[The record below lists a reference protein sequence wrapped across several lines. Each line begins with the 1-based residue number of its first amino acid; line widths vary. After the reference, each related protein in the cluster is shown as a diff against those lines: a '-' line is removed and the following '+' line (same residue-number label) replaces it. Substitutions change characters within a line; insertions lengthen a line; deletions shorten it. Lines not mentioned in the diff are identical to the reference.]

1 MPMKSNVA
9 ALLAEKQQNQQLQD
23 LRQKLYGLVD
33 MSRSVMKDYYPR
45 WDRNDQVYRGE
56 RGMDAD
62 DRAAVKRNEPSKVF
76 VPLTQSQCQTFVA
89 YTTMM
94 LTSKDFFFELGGTGV
109 EDIRAAKLAQA
120 VLQRDLVHNKF
131 CGVLLP
137 QFLTDVARFG
147 LGIFKTQWRRETV
160 PVYKMVPDPDF
171 VQDPNAPAPVQPPMV
186 EAYEEKTKYL
196 GNQIEVMSPYRW
208 FPDTRLPMTRYR
220 DGEFC
225 ADEREYSFMELQKME
240 RQGITAG
247 VEDIPR
253 LPDNNY
259 RDRRTIYMNNTTQT
273 NTNAAFNPLVSPKD
287 AAAYCIITEVEY
299 RCNPSK
305 LVIGKT
311 AGGQDIYLNP
321 KCDHDII
328 CLIWIA
334 NDSRII
340 RIEESGY
347 NHNEFLY
354 DAAQFF
360 NDQNRVINYGIA
372 ELIGPMQDVL
382 DWLMNSRV
390 TNVRKVM
397 NNMLVVDP
405 RNIEMQDLKD
415 RNPVLRLK
423 STVPEGMSIDSYVK
437 QLNVQDVTVGHI
449 TDMSVVKNFSEDAT
463 GLSETLQGQ
472 PAEGRRSAREM
483 GNVIANSSA
492 RAVLPVK
499 GLWEMAL
506 APLGDKSLQNLQQ
519 GLDAQQLVNIVGI
532 QRYVL
537 ESQPTMDPL
546 VQPAV
551 QSFLPVDRSM
561 LVGTY
566 DFLIF
571 DATLPSQ
578 RMAMAAALAQAGDIL
593 VKSPMAIFALGKDPK
608 PLFEEWLEL
617 MGVKNV
623 ERFNLTPQR
632 AGELLALGGAAR
644 NQGAAQPPQNQ
655 SGNGQP

>member
-1 MPMKSNVA
+1 MPLKPNVA
-9 ALLAEKQQNQQLQD
+9 KLLAEKQQNQQLQD

-33 MSRSVMKDYYPR
+33 MSRSVMKDFYPR

-94 LTSKDFFFELGGTGV
+94 LTSKDYFFELGGTGI
-109 EDIRAAKLAQA
+109 EDIRPSKLAQA
-120 VLQRDLVHNKF
+120 VLQRDLGHNKF
-131 CGVLLP
+131 TGVLLP

-160 PVYKMVPDPDF
+160 PVYKQIPDPDF
-171 VQDPNAPAPVQPPMV
+171 VPDLNAPAPVAPPMV
-186 EAYEEKTKYL
+186 ETYEEKTKYL
-196 GNQIEVMSPYRW
+196 GNMIEVMSPYRW
-208 FPDTRLPMTRYR
+208 FPDTRLPLTRYR

-225 ADEREYSFMELQKME
+225 ADEREYSFLELQKME
-240 RQGITAG
+240 KQGLVSG

-253 LPDNNY
+253 LPDNNF
-259 RDRRTIYMNNTTQT
+259 RDRRTIYMNSTTQT
-273 NTNAAFNPLVSPKD
+273 NTNAAFNPLVAPKD
-287 AAAYCIITEVEY
+287 AAAYCIVTEIEY

-305 LVIGKT
+305 LVIGKS
-311 AGGQDIYLNP
+311 GDKDIYLNP
-321 KCDHDII
+321 RCDHDII
-328 CLIWIA
+328 ILIWVA

-405 RNIEMQDLKD
+405 RNVEMQDLKD

-423 STVPEGMSIDSYVK
+423 STVPEGMSIDAYVK
-437 QLNVQDVTVGHI
+437 QLNVVDVTTGHI
-449 TDMSVVKNFSEDAT
+449 TDMPIVKNFSEDAT

-499 GLWEMAL
+499 GLWEMAI
-506 APLGDKSLQNLQQ
+506 APLGDKALQNLQQ
-519 GLDAQQLVNIVGI
+519 GLDVPQLVNIIGL
-532 QRYVL
+532 QRFVL
-537 ESQPTMDPL
+537 ESQPSANPL
-546 VQPAV
+546 ETPAV
-551 QSFLPVDRSM
+551 QAFLPVDRTM

-566 DFLIF
+566 DFLLF
-571 DATLPSQ
+571 DATLPSL
-578 RMAMAAALAQAGDIL
+578 RMAQAAMLAQAGDVLI
-593 VKSPMAIFALGKDPK
+593 KSPTAIFALGKDPK
-608 PLFEEWLEL
+608 LLFEEWLEL
-617 MGVKNV
+617 GGIRNA

-632 AGELLALGGAAR
+632 AAELLALAGVGGNKAAPGAPQR
-644 NQGAAQPPQNQ
+644 QGQN
-655 SGNGQP
+655 G